1 MSYLGQDIKKLGFGL
16 MRLPKLDENTIDV
29 EQMQDNLSYMKDF
42 TAINYL
48 TLYGDKASALQQ
60 ENRLVLGHG
69 RKRADQCVKCGK
81 CEAVCPQHIA
91 IREHLDEV
99 CAKLLAD

>member
-48 TLYGDKASALQQ
+48 TLYGDKASALQRRTGWYAATDA
-60 ENRLVLGHG
+60 N
-69 RKRADQCVKCGK
+69 APTN
-81 CEAVCPQHIA
+81 A
-91 IREHLDEV
+91 
-99 CAKLLAD
+99 